1 MRKILLTFTLL
12 LLSPH
17 LWAADIDFDKL
28 KGKVVYLDFWAS
40 WCGPCRNSFP
50 WMEQMQQRY
59 GDKGLKIIAVNL
71 DQEPQLA
78 KKFLQQFPV
87 DFEIQYDPKGDMAE
101 KFGVQTMPT
110 SFLINRDG
118 KAVKKHNG
126 FFKSKSDEYESEI
139 ASLLGGNP

>member
-1 MRKILLTFTLL
+1 
-12 LLSPH
+12 
-17 LWAADIDFDKL
+17 
-28 KGKVVYLDFWAS
+28 
-40 WCGPCRNSFP
+40 
-50 WMEQMQQRY
+50 MQQRY